1 MTNPLIE
8 ELNKSFPN
16 LKWEDAVTCVVA
28 NNLPLVKVALS
39 YPFAGTYDCTVRLM
53 VVDRDAG
60 LCISQAGGM
69 NPIQAVTLALNLADE
84 VLADYRA
91 DVRRAKERS

>member
-8 ELNKSFPN
+8 ELNKAFPN
-16 LKWEDAVTCVVA
+16 LKWEEAVTCVVA

-39 YPFAGTYDCTVRLM
+39 NPFRGVYTCKVRVMVEGYDG
-53 VVDRDAG
+53 G
-60 LCISQAGGM
+60 LCISTSQNM
-69 NPIQAVTLALNLADE
+69 NPFQAVTLALNLADE

-91 DVRRAKERS
+91 DVSEAKERS